1 MNFLITAGPT
11 REYLDPVRF
20 ISNPSTGRM
29 GVSIAR
35 AAKKKRHKVTLIAGP
50 LSVPVPDSISLLKVV
65 SARDMLQTVKQHL
78 KWADV
83 LVMTAAVGDWRP
95 RAQKKHKIKKTT
107 NEIIIKLIRNPDLLA
122 EAAKLKKQGKT
133 KKKLILVGFS
143 VDTEEAV
150 KNAKRKIKK
159 KNLDLIVANRINS
172 TKSGFAAL
180 TNQVVIIDRYSKVVR
195 LPLLTKQ
202 VLADKLVKRIEEML

>member
-29 GVSIAR
+29 GVAIAR
-35 AAKKKRHKVTLIAGP
+35 AAKKKRHKVTLITGP
-50 LSVPVPDSISLLKVV
+50 LSVSVPGNVSLLKVI
-65 SARDMLQTVKQHL
+65 SARDMLQAVKKYL

-95 RAQKKHKIKKTT
+95 REQKKHKIKKTA
-107 NEIIIKLIRNPDLLA
+107 NEMIIKLIRNPDLLT

-133 KKKLILVGFS
+133 KKQLFLVGFS
-143 VDTEEAV
+143 VDSREIV
-150 KNAKRKIKK
+150 KNAKQKIKR
-159 KNLDLIVANRINS
+159 KNLDLIIANRINS

-180 TNQVVIIDRYSKVVR
+180 TNQAVFIDRYGKVVR
-195 LPLLTKQ
+195 LPLLKKQ
-202 VLADKLVKRIEEML
+202 VLADKVIKYIEEMC